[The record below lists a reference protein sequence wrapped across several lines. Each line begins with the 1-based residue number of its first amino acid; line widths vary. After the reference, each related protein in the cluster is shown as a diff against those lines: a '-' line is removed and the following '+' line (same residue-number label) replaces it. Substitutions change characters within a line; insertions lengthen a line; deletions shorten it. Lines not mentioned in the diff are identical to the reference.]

1 MREKS
6 LDKPRLRNS
15 LENNWSGLQNVN
27 IMKMVEGIVPDK
39 RGKQHGSPMQH
50 VVFACTLDLQKQR
63 DIKDIWG

>member
-1 MREKS
+1 
-6 LDKPRLRNS
+6 
-15 LENNWSGLQNVN
+15 
-27 IMKMVEGIVPDK
+27 MKMVEGIVPDK